1 MDDASAGRQPLKS
14 RLSVLALV
22 LLTVASVAAGVTW
35 WIRGPQIP
43 PQADATQRV
52 EVRTAAER
60 FAREVTT
67 FEVEDLDEY
76 VERVEPLLTEDLA
89 EQFTAS
95 TDQLLAQFA
104 QTKVV
109 TKGTV
114 TAVAIDSVDSDSA
127 EALVSLDVETTP
139 ADVQYLPP
147 RLRWQVSL
155 LRQGDR
161 WLVDRFAGVDV
172 RATAEPGEGDG
183 EQEDGQ

>member
-1 MDDASAGRQPLKS
+1 MDDARTGGQSLRA
-14 RLSVLALV
+14 RLFVPALV
-22 LLTVASVAAGVTW
+22 LLTVVSVAVGVGLW
-35 WIRGPQIP
+35 LRGPQIP

-52 EVRTAAER
+52 EVRTATER
-60 FAREVTT
+60 FARELTS

-76 VERVEPLLTEDLA
+76 VKRVKPLLTDDLA
-89 EQFTAS
+89 QQFTAS
-95 TDQLLAQFA
+95 TDQLLSQFE

-114 TAVAIDSVDSDSA
+114 TAVAIDSIDSDSA

-155 LRQGDR
+155 LREGDR
-161 WLVDRFAGVDV
+161 WLVDRFVGVDV
-172 RATAEPGEGDG
+172 KATAEPQEGDD
-183 EQEDGQ
+183 Q